1 MHTSLPP
8 DCIMV
13 IHIRFRVSLSRRDGE
28 RAMYKR
34 VHVFRYRG
42 GVMENRGV
50 SVNLFLLDGDP
61 LGAVKASMANWAGVA
76 YRIPRTELNS
86 YDERGDLKQSGVYFL
101 FGIEDDESVDETRV
115 VYIGQASARKNGE
128 GLLCRLKEH
137 RANED
142 KGYWTEAVCILSNWR
157 FGWGWC
163 INLGLRCRCLDYA
176 MRPSLRRRLVMLV
189 PYWVLMRSSLY
200 QTM

>member
-42 GVMENRGV
+42 VVMENRGV

-101 FGIEDDESVDETRV
+101 FGIEDCVWAT
-115 VYIGQASARKNGE
+115 
-128 GLLCRLKEH
+128 
-137 RANED
+137 
-142 KGYWTEAVCILSNWR
+142 W
-157 FGWGWC
+157 
-163 INLGLRCRCLDYA
+163 
-176 MRPSLRRRLVMLV
+176 V
-189 PYWVLMRSSLY
+189 PHCGH
-200 QTM
+200 